1 MNHICID
8 GTVFQAKASKTKKGE
23 DIFSFTLVYY
33 NGKDKDKQA
42 TYGSIRVTAFRGL
55 ATNAAR
61 QLHERDKVKV
71 VGRLIATAR
80 SITALEIIKSE
91 PVKVLRPHRIDSKHG
106 YSVDRYKLIGKAM
119 EVLKNDSDA
128 FKG

>member
-8 GTVFQAKASKTKKGE
+8 GTVFQPKASKTRKGE
-23 DIFSFTLVYY
+23 DIFSFNLGYY

-55 ATNAAR
+55 AKNAAR

-71 VGRLIATAR
+71 VGRLRNETWESNGEKHYSTSIIADAIDTR
-80 SITALEIIKSE
+80 ISIFAD
-91 PVKVLRPHRIDSKHG
+91 DSTVTDEDIPFL
-106 YSVDRYKLIGKAM
+106 S
-119 EVLKNDSDA
+119 
-128 FKG
+128 

>member
-8 GTVFQAKASKTKKGE
+8 GTVFQPKASKTKKGE
-23 DIFSFTLVYY
+23 DIFFFNLVYC

-42 TYGSIRVTAFRGL
+42 TYGSISVTAFRGL

-71 VGRLIATAR
+71 VGRLRATAG
-80 SITALEIIKSE
+80 SITARQLFLMREI
-91 PVKVLRPHRIDSKHG
+91 PV
-106 YSVDRYKLIGKAM
+106 
-119 EVLKNDSDA
+119 
-128 FKG
+128 